1 MENYIQGGAIMAQK
15 NDERIMQL
23 KQQIEAKRKELAN
36 HTGRFTPVTNCLLVI
51 DKVTYNLHIESSELL
66 LIKVNMMAMSAKDLG
81 LDISKVII
89 SGYSLADWIDDIK
102 NYIKVQSYKDEK
114 RKLEKLEKQLDALLS
129 DDKRTELEID
139 SIAALL
145 G

>member
-1 MENYIQGGAIMAQK
+1 MAQK

>member
-23 KQQIEAKRKELAN
+23 KQQIEVKRKELAN
-36 HTGRFTPVTNCLLVI
+36 QTGRFTPITNCLLVI
-51 DKVTYNLHIESSELL
+51 DKVTYNLHVESSELL

-89 SGYSLADWIDDIK
+89 SGYSLADWLDDIK
-102 NYIKVQSYKDEK
+102 NYMKVQSYKDEK
-114 RKLEKLEKQLDALLS
+114 RKLERLEKQLDALLS

-139 SIAALL
+139 SIAALI
-145 G
+145 

>member
-1 MENYIQGGAIMAQK
+1 MAQK

-23 KQQIEAKRKELAN
+23 KQQIETKRKELAN
-36 HTGRFTPVTNCLLVI
+36 RSDRFTPVTNCLLVI
-51 DKVTYNLHIESSELL
+51 DKVTYNLHVESSELL

-89 SGYSLADWIDDIK
+89 SGYSLADWLDDIK
-102 NYIKVQSYKDEK
+102 NYMKVQSYKDEK
-114 RKLEKLEKQLDALLS
+114 RKLNQLERQLDALLS

>member
-1 MENYIQGGAIMAQK
+1 MAQK

-23 KQQIEAKRKELAN
+23 KQQIEVKRKELAN
-36 HTGRFTPVTNCLLVI
+36 QTGRFTPITNCLLVI
-51 DKVTYNLHIESSELL
+51 DKVTYNLHVESSELL

-102 NYIKVQSYKDEK
+102 NYMKVQSYKDEK

>member
-1 MENYIQGGAIMAQK
+1 
-15 NDERIMQL
+15 
-23 KQQIEAKRKELAN
+23 
-36 HTGRFTPVTNCLLVI
+36 LLVI
-51 DKVTYNLHIESSELL
+51 DKVTYNLHVESSELL

-81 LDISKVII
+81 LDISNVII

-102 NYIKVQSYKDEK
+102 NYMKVQSYKDEK
-114 RKLEKLEKQLDALLS
+114 KKLNQLEKQLDALLS

>member
-1 MENYIQGGAIMAQK
+1 MAQK

-23 KQQIEAKRKELAN
+23 KQQIEVKRKELAN
-36 HTGRFTPVTNCLLVI
+36 QTGRFTPVTNCLLVI
-51 DKVTYNLHIESSELL
+51 DKVTYNLHVESSELL

-81 LDISKVII
+81 MDISNVII

-102 NYIKVQSYKDEK
+102 NYLKVQSYKDEK
-114 RKLEKLEKQLDALLS
+114 KKLEKLEKQLDALLS

>member
-1 MENYIQGGAIMAQK
+1 MAQK
-15 NDERIMQL
+15 NDERIMKL
-23 KQQIEAKRKELAN
+23 KQQIDVKRKELAN
-36 HTGRFTPVTNCLLVI
+36 QTGRFTPITNCLLVI
-51 DKVTYNLHIESSELL
+51 DKVTYNLHVESSELL

-81 LDISKVII
+81 FDISNVII

-102 NYIKVQSYKDEK
+102 NYMKVQSYKDEK
-114 RKLEKLEKQLDALLS
+114 KKLEKLEKQLDALLS

>member
-1 MENYIQGGAIMAQK
+1 
-15 NDERIMQL
+15 
-23 KQQIEAKRKELAN
+23 
-36 HTGRFTPVTNCLLVI
+36 
-51 DKVTYNLHIESSELL
+51 
-66 LIKVNMMAMSAKDLG
+66 MMAMSAKDLG

-89 SGYSLADWIDDIK
+89 AGYSLADWLDDIK
-102 NYIKVQSYKDEK
+102 NHLKVQSYKDEK
-114 RKLEKLEKQLDALLS
+114 RKLNQLEKQLDALLS

>member
-1 MENYIQGGAIMAQK
+1 MAQK

-23 KQQIEAKRKELAN
+23 KQQIEVKRKELAN
-36 HTGRFTPVTNCLLVI
+36 QTGRFTPITNCLLVI
-51 DKVTYNLHIESSELL
+51 DKVTYNLHVESSELL

-102 NYIKVQSYKDEK
+102 NYLNVQSYKDEK

>member
-1 MENYIQGGAIMAQK
+1 MAQK

-23 KQQIEAKRKELAN
+23 KQQIETKRNELASK
-36 HTGRFTPVTNCLLVI
+36 TSRFTPVTNCLLVI
-51 DKVTYNLHIESSELL
+51 DKVTYNLHVESSELL
-66 LIKVNMMAMSAKDLG
+66 LIKVNMIAMSAKDLG

-89 SGYSLADWIDDIK
+89 SGYSLADWINDIQ
-102 NYIKVQSYKDEK
+102 NYLKVQSYKDEK

-139 SIAALL
+139 SIAVLL

>member
-1 MENYIQGGAIMAQK
+1 MAQK

-23 KQQIEAKRKELAN
+23 KQQIEVKRKELAN
-36 HTGRFTPVTNCLLVI
+36 QTGRFTPVTNCLLVI
-51 DKVTYNLHIESSELL
+51 DKVTYNLHVESSELL

-89 SGYSLADWIDDIK
+89 SGYSLADWLDDIK
-102 NYIKVQSYKDEK
+102 NYMKVQSYKDEK

>member
-1 MENYIQGGAIMAQK
+1 MAQK

-23 KQQIEAKRKELAN
+23 KKQIEIKREELAN
-36 HTGRFTPVTNCLLVI
+36 QTGRFTPVTNCLLFM
-51 DKVTYNLHIESSELL
+51 DKVTYNLHVESSELL

-102 NYIKVQSYKDEK
+102 NYLKVQKYKEEK
-114 RKLEKLEKQLDALLS
+114 KKLEKLEKQLDALLS